1 MEGFDKRGEKT
12 PWCWQEAM
20 QKRRTEHGMK
30 EREGW
35 RGRKCEKK
43 ESRALRRRVEK
54 NMSEK
59 NRVQRRE
66 KSFPLRMRGMKTQE
80 EVMDRKED
88 RITNGMG

>member
-1 MEGFDKRGEKT
+1 MVLARSNAEKRDRARDEGKG
-12 PWCWQEAM
+12 
-20 QKRRTEHGMK
+20 
-30 EREGW
+30 REGW

-66 KSFPLRMRGMKTQE
+66 KSFPLRMRGMKTKE
-80 EVMDRKED
+80 EVMDREED
-88 RITNGMG
+88 GITNGMG